1 MNVLDAKFT
10 GPLAPY
16 VSTISFYRGDVAI
29 ARRVLADRVGAV
41 LEANPWLG
49 GSIGTDATG
58 RYALKYARGA
68 PPAAARHFVEAAIP
82 ELGPALGPEAV
93 KPLLAP
99 LALPRG
105 VRHDGPL
112 FRVALVTGDDA
123 DHFAVVVDASHAL
136 GDGATYYK
144 ILDMLGDGGAPV
156 SALDPVRPAAF
167 DDAALAAA
175 LGKGYAWWWSFPRL
189 FAVLCGALSPFGD
202 CHRATYL
209 VNEDW
214 IERQKRDHAPPGGFV
229 STNDVVTSFLAKGS
243 GCAHLMMAVDLRGR
257 AAGAKRT
264 HAGNYQGAL
273 LYSRDMFETPGGV
286 RAGLRRRF
294 EGAGPPGDGPEPP
307 GALATVLDLD
317 VVQVTSWAT
326 LHAPLALRD
335 AKPLAHYPLMDH
347 PKTREKYAFFNIF
360 KSGDDLGVRCCFRD
374 AKRLLPLLEGG
385 ALRPLPGG
393 VDGIRAAAAR
403 DRASYFKGA
412 WPCDF

>member
-49 GSIGTDATG
+49 GSIGTDAKG

-82 ELGPALGPEAV
+82 ELGPSLGPEAV

-112 FRVALVTGDDA
+112 FRIALVTGGDA

-136 GDGATYYK
+136 GDGATYYN
-144 ILDMLGDGGAPV
+144 ILNMLGDGGAPV
-156 SALDPVRPAAF
+156 SALDPVRPEAF

-209 VNEDW
+209 VNRDW

-257 AAGAKRT
+257 AAGATRT
-264 HAGNYQGAL
+264 QDPLPPRERRARVAQVRRGADALHA
-273 LYSRDMFETPGGV
+273 RV
-286 RAGLRRRF
+286 RAQILERRHRRRVGEDEAQDVVGQPHEARKRF
-294 EGAGPPGDGPEPP
+294 GRGDGLGSLE
-307 GALATVLDLD
+307 GD
-317 VVQVTSWAT
+317 V
-326 LHAPLALRD
+326 LRD
-335 AKPLAHYPLMDH
+335 DSLLHHSKNA
-347 PKTREKYAFFNIF
+347 
-360 KSGDDLGVRCCFRD
+360 LGVRS
-374 AKRLLPLLEGG
+374 
-385 ALRPLPGG
+385 
-393 VDGIRAAAAR
+393 I
-403 DRASYFKGA
+403 S
-412 WPCDF
+412 

>member
-49 GSIGTDATG
+49 GSIGTDAKG

-112 FRVALVTGDDA
+112 FRVALVTGGDA

-144 ILDMLGDGGAPV
+144 ILNMLGDGGAPV

-175 LGKGYAWWWSFPRL
+175 LGKGYAWWWSVPRL

-202 CHRATYL
+202 IHRATYL
-209 VNEDW
+209 VNGDW

-257 AAGAKRT
+257 AAGANRT
-264 HAGNYQGAL
+264 HAGNARL
-273 LYSRDMFETPGGV
+273 CV
-286 RAGLRRRF
+286 
-294 EGAGPPGDGPEPP
+294 EPP
-307 GALATVLDLD
+307 RYSPCFPACGAPTKR
-317 VVQVTSWAT
+317 
-326 LHAPLALRD
+326 PLRFAAHKPASCDRD
-335 AKPLAHYPLMDH
+335 QRQCESAWRRY
-347 PKTREKYAFFNIF
+347 
-360 KSGDDLGVRCCFRD
+360 D
-374 AKRLLPLLEGG
+374 AAQRASTARSLSFELLPRPG
-385 ALRPLPGG
+385 AASNRFVLRY
-393 VDGIRAAAAR
+393 VVT
-403 DRASYFKGA
+403 
-412 WPCDF
+412 C